1 VTVSATA
8 RLWTAIVRPLH
19 RLLSLPPVSLG
30 RVCVSGHPDS
40 EENSLMAAILLAE
53 VGSLDVTLLAENP
66 PDARRYLEVLDRG
79 EAAVEVVGRQSLRG
93 VLAAS
98 RAGMLL
104 FTHGLYGS
112 PDLTAR
118 KVVVNMWHGFGPKAT
133 RASTSMRE
141 PVVADLMTCNSPV
154 WAAAATRELGSPDTK
169 LVRTGNPRQLA
180 FRMTPDPSSFER
192 LGLRPRSYVLWMP
205 TFRSSTSATG
215 RSWRD
220 APTLSS
226 RSSDGDS
233 PDVTETLARLARDA
247 DVEIVVK
254 PHPADADRFERSGLR
269 VLTTDEIF
277 RSGMSLYQ
285 FIGAS
290 AAMISDYSSVW
301 VEYLD
306 LDRPLLLFCPDITEY
321 LTGRGLNEP
330 YMTDVAREL
339 ITDEPAVVATF
350 LERVG
355 AGRDWRPEARAA
367 TRTALG
373 LDGLEL
379 DRTVLTEALLQEL
392 AAFER
397 SRRRGRGRGR
407 QRTRGA
413 PTGAVSG

>member
-1 VTVSATA
+1 MTVSPTA

-19 RLLSLPPVSLG
+19 RLLSLAPVSHG
-30 RVCVSGHPDS
+30 RVCVTGHPDH

-53 VGSLDVTLLAENP
+53 TGYLEVTLLAEDP
-66 PDARRYLEVLDRG
+66 PDARRYLEVLNRG
-79 EAAVEVVGRQSLRG
+79 GAPVEVVGRQSLRG
-93 VLAAS
+93 LLRAS

-118 KVVVNMWHGFGPKAT
+118 KLVVNMWHGFGPKAT
-133 RASTSMRE
+133 RASTSLRE
-141 PVVADLMTCNSPV
+141 PVIAGLMTCNSPV

-180 FRMTPDPSSFER
+180 FQTTPDPSSFER

-205 TFRSSTSATG
+205 TFRSSTSPTG
-215 RSWRD
+215 RRWLD
-220 APTLSS
+220 APTLTS
-226 RSSDGDS
+226 RSPDGEL
-233 PDVTETLARLARDA
+233 PDATETLARLARDVG
-247 DVEIVVK
+247 VEVVVK
-254 PHPADADRFERSGLR
+254 PHPSDADHFERSGLR

-301 VEYLD
+301 VEYLH
-306 LDRPLLLFCPDITEY
+306 LERPLVLYCPDISEY

-330 YMTDVAREL
+330 YMTDVARGL
-339 ITDEPAVVATF
+339 ITDEPEVVAAF
-350 LERVG
+350 LERVR
-355 AGRDWRPEARAA
+355 AGLDWRPEARAA

-379 DRTVLTEALLQEL
+379 HRTALADALQQEL
-392 AAFER
+392 AGLE
-397 SRRRGRGRGR
+397 RGRGRGR
-407 QRTRGA
+407 QRTRDV
-413 PTGAVSG
+413 PTSAVSG

>member
-1 VTVSATA
+1 MTISAKA
-8 RLWTAIVRPLH
+8 RLWTSIVRPLH
-19 RLLSLPPVSLG
+19 RLLSLPPASPR
-30 RVCVSGHPDS
+30 RVCVSGHPDH

-53 VGSLDVTLLAENP
+53 AGSLEVTLLAEDP
-66 PDARRYLEVLDRG
+66 PDARRYLGVLNRSG
-79 EAAVEVVGRQSLRG
+79 APIEVVDKQSLRG
-93 VLAAS
+93 VLRAS

-104 FTHGLYGS
+104 VTHGLYGS

-118 KVVVNMWHGFGPKAT
+118 KLVVNMWHGFGPKAT
-133 RASTSMRE
+133 RASTSLRN
-141 PVVADLMTCNSPV
+141 PVVATVMTCNSPV

-169 LVRTGNPRQLA
+169 LIRTGNPRQLA
-180 FRMTPDPSSFER
+180 CRTAPDPSLFDR

-205 TFRSSTSATG
+205 TFRSSTSVTG

-226 RSSDGDS
+226 RSPDGEV
-233 PDVTETLARLARDA
+233 PGATETLAGLARDA
-247 DVEIVVK
+247 GVEVVVK

-277 RSGMSLYQ
+277 RAGMSLYQ

-306 LDRPLLLFCPDITEY
+306 LDRPLLLYCPDISEY

-339 ITDEPAVVATF
+339 ITDEPAVVAAF
-350 LERVG
+350 LERVR
-355 AGRDWRPEARAA
+355 AGGDWRPEARAA

-379 DRTVLTEALLQEL
+379 DRAAMTDALLQEL

-397 SRRRGRGRGR
+397 SRGRGRE
-407 QRTRGA
+407 RTRGA
-413 PTGAVSG
+413 PTSAVSG